1 MFKVL
6 KKQPTV
12 YQPKTTYN
20 SKNMP
25 TSPKKFGAVLPNN
38 FGDLPVHQQRALQQ
52 QRREIHTIVVNL
64 TGENYAEPLKNAN
77 KRSPFAI
84 FAE

>member
-1 MFKVL
+1 MFKVFKNQTYRL
-6 KKQPTV
+6 ST
-12 YQPKTTYN
+12 KTTYN

-38 FGDLPVHQQRALQQ
+38 FGDLPEDQQRALQQ
-52 QRREIHTIVVNL
+52 QRRDEHTSMVQL
-64 TGENYAEPLKNAN
+64 TGVNYAEPLKNAN